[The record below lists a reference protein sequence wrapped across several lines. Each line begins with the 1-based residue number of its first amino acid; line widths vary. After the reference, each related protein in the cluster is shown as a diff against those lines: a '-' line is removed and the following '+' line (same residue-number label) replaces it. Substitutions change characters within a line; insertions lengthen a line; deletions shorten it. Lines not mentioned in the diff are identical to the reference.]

1 MSKDDPDHLCF
12 TESFSSHGGRRC
24 RDLCRERRLPA
35 KKNVLFKIFWIHIFC
50 GGLGS
55 NGDLI
60 EHKASSCFG
69 HGGEAFEVSS

>member
-1 MSKDDPDHLCF
+1 MQRSLKGKEASCEEKF
-12 TESFSSHGGRRC
+12 F
-24 RDLCRERRLPA
+24 
-35 KKNVLFKIFWIHIFC
+35 FKIFWIHIFC